1 MSRPRS
7 DHPARRATLADA
19 AAAIM
24 ASQGGEH
31 ASMRTIAAALGVTT
45 GVLTHYFPSK
55 QALLKLAKERAFDR
69 AFDRAHGAA
78 ERARGRDRILA
89 VVGAVLPL
97 DLERRLLWRLLASY
111 LADAAATPALR
122 QAQARRM
129 NRWWKLHATLVAD
142 AQRSGEIDPALD
154 PEATGLAIATFVEGL
169 ALQAVTTTLPAL
181 PGGLE
186 AFGRTHVDRLL
197 GPPPVGRRRSR
208 LSGRAGLAG
217 PGTVPAG
224 PR

>member
-7 DHPARRATLADA
+7 DHPARRAALADA

-31 ASMRTIAAALGVTT
+31 VSMRTIAAALGVTT

-55 QALLKLAKERAFDR
+55 QALLKLTKERAFDR
-69 AFDRAHGAA
+69 AYDRAHAA
-78 ERARGRDRILA
+78 AGLAHGRERILA
-89 VVGAVLPL
+89 VVGALLPL
-97 DLERRLLWRLLASY
+97 DVERRLLWRLLAGY
-111 LADAAATPALR
+111 LADAAATSALR

-129 NRWWKLHATLVAD
+129 RKWWTLHATLVAE
-142 AQRSGEIDPALD
+142 AQRADEVDPALD

-169 ALQAVTTTLPAL
+169 ALQAVTTTLPPL
-181 PGGLE
+181 PGGLD
-186 AFGRTHVDRLL
+186 AFARTHVDRLL
-197 GPPPVGRRRSR
+197 GPRPAERRRR
-208 LSGRAGLAG
+208 GLSGRAARADRETG
-217 PGTVPAG
+217 PAA